1 MNSISVFCGSSTGY
15 DPVYREQAAL
25 LGKTLARRQYEIVYG
40 GSKIGLMGA
49 LADASLQ
56 EGGRVTG
63 VIPYFLNSKEI
74 EHPSLTKTIKVQ
86 TMHERKTKMNELSD
100 AVIAMPGG
108 FGTLEEFFEILT
120 WAQLGLHKK
129 PMGLFNING
138 YFDPLMEM
146 LRNMKE
152 KGFLKESNYQMV
164 LISSS
169 IDELL
174 TKMDN
179 YVAIPSEKWIYNK
192 DMT

>member
-1 MNSISVFCGSSTGY
+1 MKNIAVFCGSSTGHN
-15 DPVYREQAAL
+15 PVYKEQAAL
-25 LGKTLARRQYEIVYG
+25 LGKTLARLQHHIIYG

-49 LADASLQ
+49 LADAALS
-56 EGGRVTG
+56 EGGKVTG

-74 EHPSLTKTIKVQ
+74 EHPSLTQTIKVH
-86 TMHERKTKMNELSD
+86 TMHERKTKMNDLSD

-146 LRNMKE
+146 IRNMKE
-152 KGFLKESNYQMV
+152 KGFLKESNQKMV
-164 LISSS
+164 LISKDMDS
-169 IDELL
+169 LL
-174 TKMDN
+174 EKMGK
-179 YVAIPSEKWIYNK
+179 YVAVPSEKWIHNK
-192 DMT
+192 EMT